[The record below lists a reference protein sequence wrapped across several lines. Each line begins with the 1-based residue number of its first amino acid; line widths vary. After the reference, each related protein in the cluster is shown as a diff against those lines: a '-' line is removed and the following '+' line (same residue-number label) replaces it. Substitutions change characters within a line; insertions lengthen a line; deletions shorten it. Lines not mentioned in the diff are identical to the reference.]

1 MKTPSQFFFS
11 VIKQRS
17 LLIAKGKSK
26 LDAATTAQ
34 FLQMKLWADFWK
46 EKLTDEKILN
56 YMKRNASLIK
66 DVIPHNNAEQAQAE
80 LFNKL
85 INQ

>member
-1 MKTPSQFFFS
+1 MTTPSQFFFS
-11 VIKQRS
+11 VIKQRDF
-17 LLIAKGKSK
+17 LIAKGKSK

-34 FLQMKLWADFWK
+34 FLQMKQWAYYWK
-46 EKLTDEKILN
+46 SKLNDDNILK

-66 DVIPHNNAEQAQAE
+66 NVIPHNKGERKQIE
-80 LFNKL
+80 LLNQF